1 MTRWLQNFGVQ
12 EKERSLLKVIHASQK
27 QQEVQG
33 QINEHIKLVL
43 QHKQEKNDAIR
54 EIHEFKIKHMID
66 QQKIVEDEEA
76 QKRAEAAAD

>member
-1 MTRWLQNFGVQ
+1 M
-12 EKERSLLKVIHASQK
+12 
-27 QQEVQG
+27 QG

-54 EIHEFKIKHMID
+54 EIHEFKIKHMLD
-66 QQKIVEDEEA
+66 QQKRAEEEDA